1 MPRKLNDSSGMLP
14 GMEEMDERRSM
25 RLRERGLD
33 ADNLPRVRV
42 KPAKPSQRAV
52 VAARVR
58 LGVRVGAVVA
68 VLLGVVYV
76 LHTTEQFLIRDSR
89 FAMVGS
95 DGSPDSYKVEVRG
108 ASHASSRTIQE
119 IFSDDI
125 GHSVFVLPMDER
137 RAALRKVDWV
147 KDASV
152 ARVWPN
158 RVYVSVSERTPVAF
172 VPLSE
177 SKFGLI
183 DEDGVILPT
192 AADRFH
198 LPVLRGVS
206 PADTAANRRERVH
219 RMLRL
224 VQELGAMADK
234 ISEVDIAEK
243 ENLKVKQQYEGRMVT
258 LLLGDQ
264 NFGARYKNFLNHYGE
279 IKQKLPGAGM
289 LDLRLEDRITVVEP

>member
-1 MPRKLNDSSGMLP
+1 MPRKSNDSELLP
-14 GMEEMDERRSM
+14 GMEDDPRDIAGG
-25 RLRERGLD
+25 RGVNPND
-33 ADNLPRVRV
+33 LPRVRV

-58 LGVRVGAVVA
+58 LGLRVGAVVA
-68 VLLGVVYV
+68 VLLGVVFV
-76 LHTTEQFLIRDSR
+76 LHITEQFLVRDAR
-89 FAMVGS
+89 FAMVGA
-95 DGSPDSYKVEVRG
+95 DGSPDSYTVDVRG
-108 ASHASSRTIQE
+108 AAHASRRAIQSV
-119 IFSDDI
+119 FSEDL
-125 GHSVFVLPMDER
+125 GHSVFVLPMNER
-137 RAALRKVDWV
+137 RASLRKVDWV

-183 DEDGVILPT
+183 DEDGVMLPT

-206 PADTAANRRERVH
+206 IADTDANRRERVH
-219 RMLRL
+219 RMMRL
-224 VQELGAMADK
+224 VEELGAMAEK
-234 ISEVDIAEK
+234 ISEIDISDK
-243 ENLKVKQQYEGRMVT
+243 ENIKVKQQYEGRMVA

-264 NFGARYKNFLNHYGE
+264 NFGARYKNFLNHYSE